1 MSGELTMTEKKQ
13 AIVEEKREDSVKAEK
28 LEEKIAPALLNPK
41 KGPIPP
47 PYPPGADYSL
57 IKRKNLLWSD

>member
-1 MSGELTMTEKKQ
+1 MVEKKRD
-13 AIVEEKREDSVKAEK
+13 AAVEEKREDSLEAEK
-28 LEEKIAPALLNPK
+28 LEDKIAPAILNPK

-57 IKRKNLLWSD
+57 IKRRHLLWSD

>member
-1 MSGELTMTEKKQ
+1 MTEKTQ
-13 AIVEEKREDSVKAEK
+13 ESVGEKREDSIKAEK

>member
-1 MSGELTMTEKKQ
+1 MAETKPEVAT
-13 AIVEEKREDSVKAEK
+13 EEKREEPLHAER
-28 LEEKIAPALLNPK
+28 LESKIAPAILNPK

-57 IKRKNLLWSD
+57 IKRSNLLRSE